1 MSISRLMGPFIDR
14 LCILWYD
21 VGMFSFYETSGG
33 LPFRVDRNLVGQI
46 VGGVSRAVGSG
57 ALAHGAAL
65 PGIRRLAKEL
75 EVSEIVVRRAVKELC
90 RCGVLQARTRVGLTV
105 CGGGKRSWRGVVAGI
120 LPAHDAGMY
129 YANVLEGAIA
139 SELMKNGWLFARMEW
154 PDVSGGAG
162 TDVAGLLKCLSP
174 ALVVALFPSPAIL
187 NALDRAG
194 LPFVQVWTRKRSRK
208 ARMYVR
214 PCADEALSKLAKT
227 FAAHGVRKV
236 LSVDS
241 NVSGIDCATALK
253 AAGFS
258 VKKMHIASLD
268 DYMQPECVQRAALE
282 TFDRM
287 LSMGPIA
294 ADAVVFNDDYLTA
307 GALTVFEHY
316 GVRVPE
322 DIRLATTSNRGLG
335 PVYFRKL
342 TRIEVD
348 PVRHGQEIADS
359 LLKMLDGKECAPE
372 LSITATFE
380 EGETA

>member
-1 MSISRLMGPFIDR
+1 
-14 LCILWYD
+14 
-21 VGMFSFYETSGG
+21 MFSFCASSGR
-33 LPFRVDRNLVGQI
+33 LPFSVDRNLGVDLVEQI
-46 VGGVSRAVGSG
+46 VGGVSLAVGSG
-57 ALAHGAAL
+57 ALAHGDAL

-90 RCGVLQARTRVGLTV
+90 RRGVLQARTRVGLTV

-162 TDVAGLLKCLSP
+162 TDVVGLLKCLSP

-236 LSVDS
+236 LSVCQH
-241 NVSGIDCATALK
+241 VSGIDCTTALK
-253 AAGFS
+253 KAKAGFS
-258 VKKMHIASLD
+258 VRKMYINQLD
-268 DYMQPECVQRAALE
+268 GYAQPESVQRAALE
-282 TFDRM
+282 TFDHL
-287 LSMGPIA
+287 LSKGPIA
-294 ADAVVFNDDYLTA
+294 ADAMVVNDDYLTA
-307 GALTVFEHY
+307 GVLSAFEHH

-359 LLKMLDGKECAPE
+359 LLKMLDGKECAPK
-372 LSITATFE
+372 LSIAATFE

>member
-1 MSISRLMGPFIDR
+1 
-14 LCILWYD
+14 
-21 VGMFSFYETSGG
+21 MFSFYETSGS
-33 LPFRVDRNLVGQI
+33 LPFRVDRNLGVGLVEQI

-65 PGIRRLAKEL
+65 PGIRRLAKAL

-90 RCGVLQARTRVGLTV
+90 RRGVLQARTRVGLTV

-154 PDVSGGAG
+154 PVASGGVG
-162 TDVAGLLKCLSP
+162 MDVAGLLKCLSP
-174 ALVVALFPSPAIL
+174 ALVVALFPTPDIL
-187 NALDRAG
+187 NALDRSG
-194 LPFVQVWTRKRSRK
+194 LSFVQVWTKKQSRN

-214 PCADEALSKLAKT
+214 PCADEALSKLAET

-236 LSVDS
+236 LSVYQH
-241 NVSGIDCATALK
+241 VGGIDCATALK

-258 VKKMHIASLD
+258 VKKMCISPLE
-268 DYMQPECVQRAALE
+268 DYVLPECVQRVALE
-282 TFDRM
+282 TFDSL
-287 LSMGPIA
+287 LSKGPLA

-307 GALTVFEHY
+307 GALTAFERH

-322 DIRLATTSNRGLG
+322 GIRLATTSNRGLG

-342 TRIEVD
+342 ARIEVD

-359 LLKMLDGKECAPE
+359 LLKMLDGKECALE
-372 LSITATFE
+372 LSIAATFE